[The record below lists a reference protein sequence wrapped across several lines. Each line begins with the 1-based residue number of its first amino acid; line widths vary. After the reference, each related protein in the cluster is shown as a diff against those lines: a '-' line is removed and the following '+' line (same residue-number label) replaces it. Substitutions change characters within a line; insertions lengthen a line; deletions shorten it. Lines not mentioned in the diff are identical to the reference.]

1 MTEHEWSARAA
12 QLIPGGSSTGSKRPA
27 ALYGEHNPA
36 QWLPT
41 HYTRADGCHLWL
53 SSGQRLLD
61 LGMALG
67 AVGLG
72 YADPEVTEAVKHAAA
87 SGPVSSLPHHMEIE
101 VAELL
106 VEVLPCAERVR
117 FLKTG
122 AEAGAAA
129 LRIARTLTGRTR
141 VIACGYFGWL
151 DWNNDAA
158 GVPESMREAVTWVP
172 FNDAAALRAAL
183 AEGDAPAAIM
193 LEPLVHELAS
203 VEWLREA
210 RRLADNSGAVL
221 VYDEVKTAFRV
232 RSGGVQAL
240 HGVLPD
246 LATVGKALANGYP
259 LAAVAGRS
267 SVMEAA
273 SRTWISSTAACETVS
288 LAAARTVLLRHMRE
302 DVCAAMAA
310 AGERLKSVTSSALA
324 LKPRCGVQA
333 LGPSVMWRLVSQE
346 PEDLDTLVRTAVRDG
361 ILYKRGAYQFG
372 ALAHDDAAVSELEER
387 LPGILNEAFPEP

>member
-1 MTEHEWSARAA
+1 MTEYEWSVRAA
-12 QLIPGGSSTGSKRPA
+12 RLIPGGSSTGSKRPA
-27 ALYGEHNPA
+27 ALYGEHNPG

-53 SSGQRLLD
+53 SGGQRLLD

-72 YADPEVTEAVKHAAA
+72 YADPGVTEAARQAAA
-87 SGPVSSLPHHMEIE
+87 SGPVSSLPHRMEVE

-106 VEVLPCAERVR
+106 VEMLPGAECVR

-151 DWNNDAA
+151 DWNSDAA
-158 GVPESMREAVTWVP
+158 GVPESTREAATWVP

-193 LEPLVHELAS
+193 LEPLVHELAD
-203 VEWLREA
+203 VEWLSET
-210 RRLADNSGAVL
+210 RRLADKSGAVL
-221 VYDEVKTAFRV
+221 IYDEVKTAFRV

-240 HGVLPD
+240 YGVLPD

-259 LAAVAGRS
+259 LAAVTGRAG
-267 SVMEAA
+267 VMEAA
-273 SRTWISSTAACETVS
+273 SHTWISSTAACETVS
-288 LAAARTVLLRHMRE
+288 LAAARAVLLRHMRE
-302 DVCAAMAA
+302 DVCAGMAA
-310 AGERLKSVTSSALA
+310 AGERLKSVTSRALA
-324 LKPRCGVQA
+324 LKPNSGVQA
-333 LGPSVMWRLVSQE
+333 LGPSVMWRLVSQQ
-346 PEDLDTLVRTAVRDG
+346 PENLDALVRAAAGAG
-361 ILYKRGAYQFG
+361 ILFKRGAYQFG

-387 LPGILNEAFPEP
+387 LPGIVNQAFPES

>member
-1 MTEHEWSARAA
+1 MTEYEWSVRAA
-12 QLIPGGSSTGSKRPA
+12 RLIPGGSSTGSKRPA
-27 ALYGEHNPA
+27 ALYGEHNPG

-53 SSGQRLLD
+53 SGGQRLLD

-72 YADPEVTEAVKHAAA
+72 YADPGVTEAARQAAA
-87 SGPVSSLPHHMEIE
+87 SGPVSSLPHRMEVE

-106 VEVLPCAERVR
+106 VEMLPGAECVR

-151 DWNNDAA
+151 DWNSDAA
-158 GVPESMREAVTWVP
+158 GVPESTREAATWVP

-193 LEPLVHELAS
+193 LEPLVHELAD
-203 VEWLREA
+203 VEWLSEA
-210 RRLADNSGAVL
+210 RRLADKSGAVL
-221 VYDEVKTAFRV
+221 IYDEVKTAFRV

-240 HGVLPD
+240 YGVLPD

-259 LAAVAGRS
+259 LAAVTGRAG
-267 SVMEAA
+267 VMEAA
-273 SRTWISSTAACETVS
+273 SHTWISSTAACETVS
-288 LAAARTVLLRHMRE
+288 LAAARAVLLRHMRE
-302 DVCAAMAA
+302 DVCAGMAA
-310 AGERLKSVTSSALA
+310 AGERLKSVTSRALA
-324 LKPRCGVQA
+324 LKPNSGVQA
-333 LGPSVMWRLVSQE
+333 LGPSVMWRLVSQQ
-346 PEDLDTLVRTAVRDG
+346 PENLDALVRAAAGAG
-361 ILYKRGAYQFG
+361 ILFKRGAYQFG

-387 LPGILNEAFPEP
+387 LPGIVNQAFPES

>member
-1 MTEHEWSARAA
+1 MTEYEWGVRAA
-12 QLIPGGSSTGSKRPA
+12 RLIPGGSSTGSKRPA
-27 ALYGEHNPA
+27 ALYGEHNPG

-53 SSGQRLLD
+53 SGGQRLLD

-72 YADPEVTEAVKHAAA
+72 YADPGVTEAARQAAA
-87 SGPVSSLPHHMEIE
+87 SGPVSSLPHRMEVE

-106 VEVLPCAERVR
+106 VEMLPGAECVR

-158 GVPESMREAVTWVP
+158 GVPESTREAVTWVP

-193 LEPLVHELAS
+193 LEPLVHELAD
-203 VEWLREA
+203 VEWLSEA
-210 RRLADNSGAVL
+210 RRLADKSGAVL
-221 VYDEVKTAFRV
+221 IYDEVKTAFRV

-240 HGVLPD
+240 YGVLPD

-259 LAAVAGRS
+259 LAAVTGRAG
-267 SVMEAA
+267 VMEAA
-273 SRTWISSTAACETVS
+273 SHTWISSTAACETVS
-288 LAAARTVLLRHMRE
+288 LAAARAVLLRHMRE
-302 DVCAAMAA
+302 DVCAGMAA
-310 AGERLKSVTSSALA
+310 AGERLKSVTSRALA
-324 LKPRCGVQA
+324 LKPNSGVQA
-333 LGPSVMWRLVSQE
+333 LGPSVMWRLVSQQ
-346 PEDLDTLVRTAVRDG
+346 PENLDALVRAAAGAG
-361 ILYKRGAYQFG
+361 ILFKRGAYQFG

-387 LPGILNEAFPEP
+387 LPGIVNEAFPES